1 MDFLTFPNN
10 TACLLDNYSDNSP
23 VAVRLE
29 GPVSVNKFI
38 HDIRQLASTLP
49 QAQHVMNLCEDRYA
63 FMVGFAAA
71 MLCRQVTLMPHT
83 IAPETLAQIIKGY
96 EGVYCLADDVK
107 TQVEVETRFVE
118 TAGSGE
124 DSLENTPSFPLSQP
138 AVITFTSGSTGNP
151 ASHEKSW
158 GSLVK
163 GAILAVRRFNLGS
176 GSAYSGVA
184 TVPQQHMYGFE
195 TSIMTPLRSGGAF
208 YTRRA
213 FFPEDIHRAFKSL
226 SPPRVLVTT
235 PFHLRAMV
243 KEGPSLPEIELIISA
258 TAPLSSNLA
267 LQVENTFN
275 SKVYEI
281 FGCTEAGSIAS
292 RRTVETDVWKTYE
305 GINIFETGDGFE
317 VSGGHIDFPTVV
329 PDTLELGSE
338 SEFTLLGRNQ
348 DMVNIAGKRA
358 SLSDLNIKLNEID
371 GVEDGI
377 FYIPEEN
384 SEDGRVKR
392 LKAFAV
398 APRMNENDIINMLAK
413 VMDRVFLPRPLFLVD
428 KLPRNGTGK
437 VARARL
443 LQMAKDMTN
452 DEAT

>member
-1 MDFLTFPNN
+1 MDFLNFPNN
-10 TACLLDNYSDNSP
+10 TARLLDNYSANSP
-23 VAVRLE
+23 VAVRPE

-38 HDIRQLASTLP
+38 YDIRHLASTLP
-49 QAQHVMNLCEDRYA
+49 QAQYVMNLCEDRYT

-83 IAPETLAQIIKGY
+83 IAPGTLARIVKDY
-96 EGVYCLADDVK
+96 EGVYCLADDEK
-107 TQVEVETRFVE
+107 TQVEVETRLVD

-124 DSLENTPSFPLSQP
+124 DSLENTPSFPLLQP
-138 AVITFTSGSTGNP
+138 AVITFTSGSTGHP
-151 ASHEKSW
+151 SCHEKSW

-163 GAILAVRRFNLGS
+163 GAILAARRFNLGAY
-176 GSAYSGVA
+176 SAYSGVA
-184 TVPQQHMYGFE
+184 TAPQQHMYGFE
-195 TSIMTPLRSGGAF
+195 TSIMTPLRAGGAF
-208 YTRRA
+208 YTRRF
-213 FFPEDIHRAFKSL
+213 FFPEDIRCAL
-226 SPPRVLVTT
+226 ERISPPRVLVTT

-243 KEGPSLPEIELIISA
+243 KEKPSLPEIELVISA
-258 TAPLSSNLA
+258 TAPLSGKLA
-267 LQVENTFN
+267 SQVENTFN

-292 RRTVETDVWKTYE
+292 RRTVETDVWETYE
-305 GINIFETGDGFE
+305 GINIIDTGAGFE

-329 PDTLELGSE
+329 PDALELGNE
-338 SEFTLLGRNQ
+338 SEFILLGRNQ

-358 SLSDLNIKLNEID
+358 SLSDLNIKLNEVD

-377 FYIPEEN
+377 FYFPEEN
-384 SEDGRVKR
+384 SEDGQVKR

-398 APRMNENDIINMLAK
+398 APRMNENDIIDMLAK
-413 VMDRVFLPRPLFLVD
+413 VMDRVFLPRPLFLID
-428 KLPRNGTGK
+428 KLPRNETGK
-437 VARARL
+437 VALARL